1 MPNFAALQG
10 PEREVHFTTLTAAVE
25 FEQTDEFLYIAW
37 LFFV

>member
-1 MPNFAALQG
+1 
-10 PEREVHFTTLTAAVE
+10 VHFTTLKAAVE

>member
-1 MPNFAALQG
+1 
-10 PEREVHFTTLTAAVE
+10 VHFTTLTAAVE